1 MALEDLGDL
10 GSRFLLE
17 VLSVLEVLTALWR
30 GRRGCVSA
38 FEDVL
43 MMLPCKKAVRRQ
55 RISVLN
61 CNHGN

>member
-17 VLSVLEVLTALWR
+17 VLSVLGVPTALCG
-30 GRRGCVSA
+30 GRRGFVSA

-43 MMLPCKKAVRRQ
+43 MDTTAVRRH
-55 RISVLN
+55 RTSVLN
-61 CNHGN
+61 CNCGN